1 MGLYKIKIKE
11 KVTNVSFIPFA
22 DLNAQKIINDDE
34 AQIINFINVTNPLV
48 RTIKLEIINNPAG
61 IKRNKAKVFL
71 FLIIFIIK
79 LYSCV

>member
-11 KVTNVSFIPFA
+11 KATNVSFIHFA
-22 DLNAQKIINDDE
+22 DLNEQKIINDDE
-34 AQIINFINVTNPLV
+34 AQIINFINVTKPLL
-48 RTIKLEIINNPAG
+48 RIIKLEIINNPEG
-61 IKRNKAKVFL
+61 IKSNNAKVFL